1 MHKGRVHFAAAVD
14 KQQPRRVSAL
24 SNDIY
29 ISLSCASVV
38 RSRAGCQA
46 AKAVSESANTEYKL
60 RASCEMHCN
69 GGQWQEEPSEEAQ
82 YGVPPSV
89 RMVCLVFPSPPPLP
103 PPSGDSTKYT
113 GVGREPCSQHGCLSH
128 QGQKG

>member
-1 MHKGRVHFAAAVD
+1 MKLKMTTIWRAAFAAAVD
-14 KQQPRRVSAL
+14 RQQPRRVAAL

-29 ISLSCASVV
+29 ISLSCACVI
-38 RSRAGCQA
+38 RSRVPSCQSCEWEC
-46 AKAVSESANTEYKL
+46 KYRIHKL

-89 RMVCLVFPSPPPLP
+89 RMVCLVFPPLPP

-113 GVGREPCSQHGCLSH
+113 GVGREPCSQHGSL
-128 QGQKG
+128 